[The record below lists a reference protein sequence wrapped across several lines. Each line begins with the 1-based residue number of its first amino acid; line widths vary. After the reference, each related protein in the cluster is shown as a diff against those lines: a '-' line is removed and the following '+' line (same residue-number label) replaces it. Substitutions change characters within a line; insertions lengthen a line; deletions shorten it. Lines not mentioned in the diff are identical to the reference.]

1 MTRTEIFDALKRNM
15 KAVIPGLGE
24 REIHPDSSLVKD
36 YGADSLQVV
45 EIVSRTM
52 RAANVRLKRTEL
64 NRAQNLGALLDML
77 SAAVLPAAHENA

>member
-1 MTRTEIFDALKRNM
+1 MTRTELFDVLKKNM
-15 KAVIPGLGE
+15 KAVIPGLGD
-24 REIHPDSSLVKD
+24 REITPESSLVKD

-45 EIVSRTM
+45 EIVSRTL

-77 SAAVLPAAHENA
+77 SEAARSVHEVA